1 MAGLKHLK
9 VSNWRDFPER
19 SATGGLKTRRV
30 FAAADG
36 EDYRSGFR
44 FAQYNYL
51 APGEANETHVHHD
64 IEKIYFVIQG
74 KVLVKCGPEESIAG
88 PGDFFFLPVD
98 IEHSVENIGSDEA
111 QMTVCAI
118 RIDER

>member
-1 MAGLKHLK
+1 

-30 FAAADG
+30 FAADG
-36 EDYRSGFR
+36 EDFRSGFR

-51 APGEANETHVHHD
+51 APGEANEPHVHHD
-64 IEKIYFVIQG
+64 IEKVYFVIQG
-74 KVLVKCGPEESIAG
+74 QVLVKCGLEESIAG

-98 IEHSVENIGSDEA
+98 IEHSIRNVGPAEA

-118 RIDER
+118 RTDDWPGHPT